1 MADAAVPASPR
12 RRCWRGLVAMI
23 QHIAFEVADA
33 FRHITG
39 LVQVKSPTIVLYAP
53 AASVCAVD
61 HGP

>member
-1 MADAAVPASPR
+1 
-12 RRCWRGLVAMI
+12 MI

-39 LVQVKSPTIVLYAP
+39 VVQVKSPTIVLYAS